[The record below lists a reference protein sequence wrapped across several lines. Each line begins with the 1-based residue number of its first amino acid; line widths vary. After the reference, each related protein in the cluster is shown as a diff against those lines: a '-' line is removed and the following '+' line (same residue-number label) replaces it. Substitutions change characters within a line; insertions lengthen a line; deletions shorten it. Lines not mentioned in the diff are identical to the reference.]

1 MTEGKTARAVLS
13 SDDLLELCR
22 KKTLQQAVDLMQ
34 EARLSPGQVAELYVG
49 GGIEVALAAGL
60 STELVQLLRQLA
72 DEIEAGTDLN

>member
-1 MTEGKTARAVLS
+1 MAARAALS
-13 SDDLLELCR
+13 SDELLAFFR
-22 KKTLQQAVDLMQ
+22 KKTLEQAGALMQ

-72 DEIEAGTDLN
+72 DEIEAGRDLN